1 MIRKRLSPLGA
12 PTLTKLFFNF
22 QFAFIY
28 ARLLISFRSSTNGLQ
43 RPSPLA
49 WVGDHANIF
58 RSKWWTDVEPTA
70 ALRMNPILAPIHQH
84 RA

>member
-1 MIRKRLSPLGA
+1 MLVA
-12 PTLTKLFFNF
+12 
-22 QFAFIY
+22 
-28 ARLLISFRSSTNGLQ
+28 Q
-43 RPSPLA
+43 RPSPLT

-70 ALRMNPILAPIHQH
+70 ALRVNPILAPIHQH